1 MTHYGFE
8 VSASEV
14 GFADA
19 PQKQGG
25 QAKGNANTTPNT
37 TDGVPARR
45 YFLEMLT
52 DFLMIFP
59 ALEAISVM
67 RKLTRTP
74 CHSK

>member
-1 MTHYGFE
+1 MALKYQR
-8 VSASEV
+8 VKLALQMRLRNR
-14 GFADA
+14 ADRLKVMQIQH
-19 PQKQGG
+19 PIPL
-25 QAKGNANTTPNT
+25 TEFL
-37 TDGVPARR
+37 PAI
-45 YFLEMLT
+45 FLEMLT